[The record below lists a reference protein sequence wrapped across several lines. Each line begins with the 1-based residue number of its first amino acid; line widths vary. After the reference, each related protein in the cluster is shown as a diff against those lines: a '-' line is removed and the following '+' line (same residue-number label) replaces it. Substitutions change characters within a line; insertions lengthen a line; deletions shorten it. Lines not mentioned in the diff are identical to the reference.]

1 MTTEKYLYPD
11 MPEVQEICLKDSV
24 FRKVVKKWGPYRL
37 DCQTILTHSLSIPL
51 SLKPKFSDFMATS
64 G

>member
-37 DCQTILTHSLSIPL
+37 DVDSAPFHELS
-51 SLKPKFSDFMATS
+51 
-64 G
+64 